1 MYIEA
6 SGKSANKKARLISPI
21 YRGPSQTMCM
31 EFWYNMNGA
40 NINTLNVYV
49 LRSGV
54 RGNPVWTKKGER
66 VLY

>member
-6 SGKSANKKARLISPI
+6 SSRRLNDKARLISPI
-21 YRGPSQTMCM
+21 YQGPTQAMCM
-31 EFWYNMNGA
+31 NFWYNMYGV

-54 RGNPVWTKKGER
+54 RGTPIWTKKG
-66 VLY
+66 L